1 MYEFFNK
8 YYYNIYSLIA
18 ISIFLRLLLISFYG
32 DANLE
37 NEWGV
42 LFNNLYFNNILSYR
56 SFDNQLIPNLYMPPL
71 YAYIIF
77 CIKILIQNNYDLVKS
92 IIICQIIFSGITI
105 YFFYKLSL
113 YFLSKKMSVFSSFL
127 FAFFPL
133 FAYASIQISSITFQ
147 VFLNIVFLYLILK
160 LINNDKIITVNFFL
174 GVVSGFLILL
184 RGEFIVIFLATIIY
198 LFFFK
203 KLKIKQFFII
213 VLTSL
218 IILSPYLIRNYIVF
232 EKTTITK
239 SFGFNL
245 WKGNNPESK
254 VEGSTTH
261 KAFSEGDLLIQI
273 KNLPK
278 DKYYDINYDQIFL
291 KKAISFIIE
300 EPILFIQRYFKK
312 FLSFAFFNLDSDYP
326 KYNDLLNILPLVI
339 LSILFVFSVFFTYQ
353 KNSIGYNYLLFNMVI
368 TLGLFSIFFILPRYK
383 LIIIPIQII
392 IISIFIS
399 NLIKKFNWFEKKKK

>member
-1 MYEFFNK
+1 MYEFFKK

-18 ISIFLRLLLISFYG
+18 ISIFLRLFLISFYG
-32 DANLE
+32 DTNLE

-113 YFLSKKMSVFSSFL
+113 YFLSKKMSVFSTFL

-133 FAYASIQISSITFQ
+133 FIYSSLQISSITFQ

-160 LINNDKIITVNFFL
+160 LINNNNNINLNFFL

-184 RGEFIVIFLATIIY
+184 RGEFIVIFLLTIIY
-198 LFFFK
+198 LLFFK
-203 KLKIKQFFII
+203 KIKIKQFFII
-213 VLTSL
+213 ILTSL
-218 IILSPYLIRNYIVF
+218 IILSPYLVRNYIVF
-232 EKTTITK
+232 EKITITK

-245 WKGNNPESK
+245 WKGNNPESN
-254 VEGSTTH
+254 VEGSITY
-261 KAFSEGDLLIQI
+261 KAISEGDLFTQI

-278 DKYYDINYDQIFL
+278 DKYYDINYDEIFL
-291 KKAISFIIE
+291 KKSISFIIA
-300 EPILFIQRYFKK
+300 EPTLFIQRYFKK
-312 FLSFAFFNLDSDYP
+312 FLSFAFFNLDSNYP
-326 KYNDLLNILPLVI
+326 KYYNLLNILPLVI
-339 LSILFVFSVFFTYQ
+339 LSIFFVISVFFTYQ
-353 KNSIGYNYLLFNMVI
+353 KNSITYNYLLFNIII

-383 LIIIPIQII
+383 LIIIPIQIL

-399 NLIKKFNWFEKKKK
+399 NLIKKFNWFDRKKN

>member
-1 MYEFFNK
+1 MYEFFKK

-18 ISIFLRLLLISFYG
+18 ISIFLRLFLISFYG
-32 DANLE
+32 DTNLE

-77 CIKILIQNNYDLVKS
+77 FIKILIQNNYDLVKS

-113 YFLSKKMSVFSSFL
+113 YFLSKKMSVFSTFL

-133 FAYASIQISSITFQ
+133 FIYSSLQISSITFQ

-160 LINNDKIITVNFFL
+160 LINNNNNINLNFFL

-184 RGEFIVIFLATIIY
+184 RGEFIVIFLLTIIY
-198 LFFFK
+198 LLFFK
-203 KLKIKQFFII
+203 KIKIKQFFII
-213 VLTSL
+213 ILTSL
-218 IILSPYLIRNYIVF
+218 IILSPYLVRNYIVF
-232 EKTTITK
+232 EKITITK

-254 VEGSTTH
+254 VEGSTTD
-261 KAFSEGDLLIQI
+261 KAFLEGDLLIQI

-300 EPILFIQRYFKK
+300 DPILFFQRYFKK
-312 FLSFAFFNLDSDYP
+312 FLSFAFFNLDSNYP
-326 KYNDLLNILPLVI
+326 KYYNLLNILPLVI
-339 LSILFVFSVFFTYQ
+339 LSIFFVISVFFTYQ
-353 KNSIGYNYLLFNMVI
+353 KNSITYNYLLFNIII

-383 LIIIPIQII
+383 LIIIPIQIL

-399 NLIKKFNWFEKKKK
+399 NLIKKFNWFDRKKN